1 MTTNPPV
8 SARRVRARRVPRQ
21 PQPSDRLLAVGA
33 AMMQDLCER
42 GSSSP
47 ETTATLLAMP
57 GEALLSYL
65 RSQKLR
71 FAGATEDVR
80 LIRAF
85 ALLRAGGVDAER
97 VAVDHGFRNSVSLLR
112 AFQRRFGCLPS
123 QSIDAPPTPAAQAAQ
138 RLRQWRDDPGV
149 IAASEL
155 QKVFDALDVVPREA
169 LVGAWRGGGFDT
181 GHPVLRQLH
190 RLRWV
195 GKTFHSID
203 KVDPLICRADD
214 GSHYAD
220 DKTMGGGASLQM
232 IEYRGKVSAA
242 MVYDARPV
250 IDHFRRVDAV
260 TLLGVMTGRNT
271 LYQGQPFYFYLKRDR
286 A

>member
-8 SARRVRARRVPRQ
+8 SAGHARARRLPRQ

-33 AMMQDLCER
+33 AIMQDLYER
-42 GSSSP
+42 GTASP
-47 ETTATLLAMP
+47 ETTAARLAMP

-71 FAGATEDVR
+71 FAGATRDVR

-85 ALLRAGGVDAER
+85 AQLGVGGADAER
-97 VAVDHGFRNSVSLLR
+97 LALELGYRNAESLLR
-112 AFQRRFGCLPS
+112 ALQRRFGCLPS
-123 QSIDAPPTPAAQAAQ
+123 RASGAPRAAERAARRIRHWRDRAGVVTANELQAA
-138 RLRQWRDDPGV
+138 
-149 IAASEL
+149 
-155 QKVFDALDVVPREA
+155 FDALDTVPREA
-169 LVGAWRGGGFDT
+169 LIGAWRGGGFDT

-203 KVDPLICRADD
+203 KVDPLICRAGD

-250 IDHFRRVDAV
+250 IDHFRRVDEA

-271 LYQGQPFYFYLKRDR
+271 LYQGQPFYFYLERDR